1 MVKDL
6 AGAVKPEGH
15 RRAKPSAEKIATTL
29 PKEVS
34 LAAYLVANVTVRDAE
49 KMEAYAAAAGPTL
62 AAHGGELILD
72 GRLAETLSGAWNAP
86 GVALVRFPSVEAAQK
101 WHNSPEYK
109 ALAPLRASAADM
121 DIALFAS
128 A

>member
-1 MVKDL
+1 M
-6 AGAVKPEGH
+6 
-15 RRAKPSAEKIATTL
+15 T
-29 PKEVS
+29 
-34 LAAYLVANVTVRDAE
+34 AYLVANVTVRNAE

-72 GRLAETLSGAWNAP
+72 GQLSETLSGDWNAP
-86 GVALVRFPSVEAAQK
+86 GVALVRFPSVAAAQT
-101 WHNSPEYK
+101 WYNSPEYQ

-121 DIALFAS
+121 DIALFAP